1 MPLLPWM
8 KKTNDKG
15 EEHVEVKLDDD
26 TQKKLD
32 TALAQNTKMDELVAS
47 LKGIQAYVDDQKKE
61 REDAAAKARAAA
73 QAKTNAENDEELQ
86 TLILTDPK
94 QAILNGTRDQSMAI
108 LMLRADQLKRDVFD
122 DADRFSYYAG
132 EVKSEIDKLLANQS
146 IQNRNDPSVIENCYY
161 TVLGKHA
168 EEAREGKLK
177 SRFASVSGTRG
188 TSHGA
193 AGGGEDKPEDHLEIN
208 DDIRKAARITGI
220 SPEDYAKM
228 LYKEGVGY
236 V

>member
-1 MPLLPWM
+1 M

-122 DADRFSYYAG
+122 DADRFPYYAG

-168 EEAREGKLK
+168 
-177 SRFASVSGTRG
+177 
-188 TSHGA
+188 
-193 AGGGEDKPEDHLEIN
+193 
-208 DDIRKAARITGI
+208 
-220 SPEDYAKM
+220 
-228 LYKEGVGY
+228 
-236 V
+236 